1 MKIKKKSSISQKA
14 AITIILFTLL
24 ISILICIGGAVFF
37 DRAMEKS
44 YNERGYIIANIIL
57 DQLDHE
63 RIARYANTWE
73 KDSYYDDMSRYLQ
86 SVQEYTGAAYI
97 YIGVPYEDKTIRY
110 IYDSGSEMGFVDPI
124 AAPFD
129 EIWRAYTEGVKPESY
144 LVRRSLYGFL
154 TSSCLPIRDS
164 EGNVAALLFVDTDM
178 EEILSTLR
186 GYIINTGIIV
196 AILLVIFCILNW
208 YFLNRSLLHP
218 LLAIRKHVMD
228 FVSSGAKNDHS
239 LDGIRTGDEME
250 ELARAVNLMEDDLVA
265 YIEDIRAITA
275 EKERI
280 GTELELAKRIQM
292 SQLPMLFPAF
302 PERDEFDIYAFTKP
316 AKEVGGDFYD
326 FFFVDDDHFGMMI
339 ADVAGKGIPAS
350 LIMMVSKALIK
361 SRLKGGESPGETL
374 SHVNNQLLDG
384 AETDM
389 FVTVWLAVVEIS
401 TGRGKVSNAGHEHPA
416 IRRKDGGYEYSV
428 YRHSP
433 PVGSMSDIVFKEH
446 EFELKPGDS
455 IFVYTDGVTEATS
468 AETELLGEHRL
479 LEALNRE
486 PGSAP
491 KKTADNVMECID
503 GFVRDAEQFDDITM
517 LVFLY
522 RGKQNYEAKR

>member
-1 MKIKKKSSISQKA
+1 MEIKRKPSISRKA
-14 AITIILFTLL
+14 AITIVLFTLL
-24 ISILICIGGAVFF
+24 ISIFICIGGAGFF

-57 DQLDHE
+57 DQIDHE
-63 RIARYANTWE
+63 KIAHYADTWE
-73 KDSYYDDMSRYLQ
+73 KDSYYDDMSEYLQ

-144 LVRRSLYGFL
+144 LVRKSKYGFL
-154 TSSCLPIRDS
+154 TSSCLPVRDS
-164 EGNVAALLFVDTDM
+164 EGDVAALLFVDTDM

-186 GYIINTGIIV
+186 SYIINTGIIV
-196 AILLVIFCILNW
+196 VILLVIFCVLNW
-208 YFLNRSLLHP
+208 YFLNRSLIHP

-228 FVSSGAKNDHS
+228 FASSGVKNDHS

-250 ELARAVNLMEDDLVA
+250 ELAKAVNKMEDDLVA

-280 GTELELAKRIQM
+280 GTELELAKKIQM
-292 SQLPMLFPAF
+292 SQLPMVFPAF
-302 PERDEFDIYAFTKP
+302 PERDELDIYAFTKP

-326 FFFVDDDHFGMMI
+326 FFFIDDDHFGMMI
-339 ADVAGKGIPAS
+339 ADVSGKGIPAS
-350 LIMMVSKALIK
+350 LFMMVSKALIK
-361 SRLKGGESPGETL
+361 SRLRGGESPGVTL

-401 TGRGKVSNAGHEHPA
+401 TGRGIVSNAGHEHPA
-416 IRRKDGGYEYSV
+416 IRRKDGVYEYSV

-468 AETELLGEHRL
+468 AELELFGEHRL

-486 PGSAP
+486 PGSLP
-491 KKTADNVMECID
+491 KKATANVMENID
-503 GFVRDAEQFDDITM
+503 QFVGDAEQFDDITM
-517 LVFLY
+517 LAFLY
-522 RGKQNYEAKR
+522 RGNQY